1 MQHARRFASHDIVE
15 RRVAIMAEASRWNRE
30 RVLKWDY
37 AQAILS
43 AIWSIEDKQE
53 PDAALAIAKVLAE
66 MI

>member
-1 MQHARRFASHDIVE
+1 VE